1 VALTAGVM
9 GAAFAPLRA
18 SARHF
23 CSRYKAKTDVRKRIV
38 ALVSSYLPSQKAAE
52 AGVSLIGL
60 AALIALLYYG
70 RPFFVALIISAMFG
84 FILDPVVELVMQL
97 RLPRPAAAAVV
108 ILVAVMAVYV
118 LGLVLWR
125 QLAHL
130 SEDLPAYSTR
140 MNELY
145 DKASDEVEGLTHN
158 MAEGLVPRRM
168 RGQAEQ
174 IEQKPQAAAVRKR
187 KTATPA
193 PATPEA
199 VTPALV
205 QEVRIHTE
213 QQPAISVVYG
223 YVSEYFDILLMFSFV
238 PFLVYFMLSWS
249 DHVRK
254 SVLQMFR
261 GEERYMAGKSIAG
274 VAELTRAYILG
285 NFILGAMLA
294 VVSALVFFLFGVPYW
309 PLVGPLSGFLSLAP
323 YVGLPLAVMPPLM
336 AALAIPNK
344 FTTILSLVLVVAAL
358 HLTALNVLYP
368 KVVGKRVHL
377 NPLVVTIALMF
388 WSALWGGV
396 GLLLAIP
403 ITAGIKA
410 ICDNVESMR
419 PYGKLLGD

>member
-1 VALTAGVM
+1 
-9 GAAFAPLRA
+9 
-18 SARHF
+18 
-23 CSRYKAKTDVRKRIV
+23 
-38 ALVSSYLPSQKAAE
+38 
-52 AGVSLIGL
+52 VSLIGL

-108 ILVAVMAVYV
+108 ILVAVLAVYV
-118 LGLVLWR
+118 FGLVLWR

-145 DKASDEVEGLTHN
+145 DKASDSVEGLTHN

-174 IEQKPQAAAVRKR
+174 VEQKPQAAAAAHKR

-193 PATPEA
+193 PAAPEP
-199 VTPALV
+199 VIPPIQV

-285 NFILGAMLA
+285 NFVLGAMLA
-294 VVSALVFFLFGVPYW
+294 VASSLVFFLLDVPYW
-309 PLVGPLSGFLSLAP
+309 FLVGPISGFLSLAP

-336 AALAIPNK
+336 AALAVPTK
-344 FTTILSLVLVVAAL
+344 FTTVLSLVLVVAAL

-377 NPLVVTIALMF
+377 NPLVVTVALMF
-388 WSALWGGV
+388 WSALWGGI

-410 ICDNVESMR
+410 ICDNVESLR

>member
-1 VALTAGVM
+1 MA
-9 GAAFAPLRA
+9 
-18 SARHF
+18 
-23 CSRYKAKTDVRKRIV
+23 I
-38 ALVSSYLPSQKAAE
+38 VSSYLPSQKAAE

-108 ILVAVMAVYV
+108 ILVAVLAVYV
-118 LGLVLWR
+118 FGLVLWR

-145 DKASDEVEGLTHN
+145 DKASDSVEGLTHN

-174 IEQKPQAAAVRKR
+174 VEQKPQAAAAAHKR

-193 PATPEA
+193 PAAPEP
-199 VTPALV
+199 VIPPIQV

-285 NFILGAMLA
+285 NFVLGAMLA
-294 VVSALVFFLFGVPYW
+294 VASSLVFFLLDVPYW
-309 PLVGPLSGFLSLAP
+309 FLVGPISGFLSLAP

-336 AALAIPNK
+336 AALAVPTK
-344 FTTILSLVLVVAAL
+344 FTTVLSLVLVVAAL

-377 NPLVVTIALMF
+377 NPLVVTVALMF
-388 WSALWGGV
+388 WSALWGGI

-410 ICDNVESMR
+410 ICDNVESLR

>member
-1 VALTAGVM
+1 M
-9 GAAFAPLRA
+9 
-18 SARHF
+18 
-23 CSRYKAKTDVRKRIV
+23 
-38 ALVSSYLPSQKAAE
+38 
-52 AGVSLIGL
+52 SLIGL
-60 AALIALLYYG
+60 AALIALLYFG

-84 FILDPVVELVMQL
+84 FILDPVVELAMRL

-108 ILVAVMAVYV
+108 ILVAVIAVYALLLM
-118 LGLVLWR
+118 LGR
-125 QLAHL
+125 ELAHI
-130 SEDLPAYSTR
+130 SDSLPAYSAR
-140 MNELY
+140 MNELF
-145 DKASDEVEGLTHN
+145 DKASDETERLTHTVT
-158 MAEGLVPRRM
+158 EGLVPRRM
-168 RGQAEQ
+168 RDQGEQ
-174 IEQKPQAAAVRKR
+174 NQQKPQAPAAAPRR
-187 KTATPA
+187 RTATPA
-193 PATPEA
+193 PVAPEPLTTP
-199 VTPALV
+199 VQV
-205 QEVRIHTE
+205 QEVHIHAE
-213 QQPAISVVYG
+213 PEAAISVVYR
-223 YVSEYFDILLMFSFV
+223 YVSEYFDILLMLSFV

-254 SVLQMFR
+254 SILQMFR

-285 NFILGAMLA
+285 NFVLGAMLA
-294 VVSALVFFLFGVPYW
+294 VASSAVFFLLDVPYW
-309 PLVGPLSGFLSLAP
+309 FLVGPISGFLSLAP
-323 YVGLPLAVMPPLM
+323 YVGLPLAIMPPLM
-336 AALAIPNK
+336 AALAIPTK
-344 FTTILSLVLVVAAL
+344 LTTVLILVLVVAVL

>member
-1 VALTAGVM
+1 M
-9 GAAFAPLRA
+9 
-18 SARHF
+18 
-23 CSRYKAKTDVRKRIV
+23 

-125 QLAHL
+125 ELAHL

-145 DKASDEVEGLTHN
+145 DKASDKVEGLTHN

-174 IEQKPQAAAVRKR
+174 IEQKPQEAAAARKR
-187 KTATPA
+187 KSATPA
-193 PATPEA
+193 PVAPEA
-199 VTPALV
+199 VTQPIQV

-223 YVSEYFDILLMFSFV
+223 YVSEYFDILLMLSFV

-294 VVSALVFFLFGVPYW
+294 VASTLIFFLFGVPYS

-344 FTTILSLVLVVAAL
+344 FTTILSLILVVAAL
-358 HLTALNVLYP
+358 HLVALNFLYP

-388 WSALWGGV
+388 WSALWGGI

-410 ICDNVESMR
+410 ICDNVESLR